1 MSVGLAVRPAA
12 GPSLCNERPQKPNDH
27 DLHAGRR
34 RRHDRPGAYGWLAR
48 DHQAVAKSL
57 RKRWRSSRIVQ
68 RLRQTHAPEA
78 IFLQGA
84 PATRQSDG
92 ASPRTTAVAARARW
106 RGTECTSWH
115 CGTLDWRSLR
125 EPTSADAR
133 DVAWGSGICGA
144 DALPI
149 GGLPRPQA
157 RGDLSRGVWVIY
169 FHVDL
174 AVAPGDRN
182 ERRSVD
188 TLANGVAVAQG
199 PQGADHRLQ

>member
-1 MSVGLAVRPAA
+1 LFDGMRHTTYGVWLGGRAPLLLSVGLAVRPAA

-92 ASPRTTAVAARARW
+92 GSPRTTAVAARARW

-125 EPTSADAR
+125 EPTSAQR
-133 DVAWGSGICGA
+133 HLRRRRPA
-144 DALPI
+144 DWRSSSASSPGRAIAGRL
-149 GGLPRPQA
+149 
-157 RGDLSRGVWVIY
+157 GDLFS
-169 FHVDL
+169 
-174 AVAPGDRN
+174 
-182 ERRSVD
+182 RRSGRR
-188 TLANGVAVAQG
+188 ARR
-199 PQGADHRLQ
+199 PK